1 MSDSAITKTASRKL
15 DKSST
20 SSSKTKKAKKN
31 KPTLKELYGVDKGDI
46 ENSYL
51 EGGKLIAGVDEVG
64 RGCLAGP
71 VYTAAIILDYDK
83 LYGLDDKTRDLI
95 RDSKKLSVKQR
106 ERILPVIKDIAIT
119 YAIQSAS
126 VEEVDELNIIGATFL
141 AMNRS
146 LASLERK
153 PDITLVD
160 GNQEVKGF
168 KGKQRTLVKGDS
180 LAYTIAAASI
190 LAKDARDSYMC
201 EVGEQHPEYGFESH
215 VGYGTKKHIDA
226 LAEYGVLDVHRKSF
240 APVAKH
246 L

>member
-1 MSDSAITKTASRKL
+1 MLIKV
-15 DKSST
+15 
-20 SSSKTKKAKKN
+20 
-31 KPTLKELYGVDKGDI
+31 TLKTLILKVG
-46 ENSYL
+46 NSLLVLMKL
-51 EGGKLIAGVDEVG
+51 EGAALPA
-64 RGCLAGP
+64 L
-71 VYTAAIILDYDK
+71 YTAAIILDYEK
-83 LYGLDDKTRDLI
+83 LYELDDKTRDLV

-126 VEEVDELNIIGATFL
+126 VKEVDELNIIGATFL

-190 LAKDARDSYMC
+190 LAKDARDSYILKLVNSIQSMDLNLTWDT
-201 EVGEQHPEYGFESH
+201 E
-215 VGYGTKKHIDA
+215 
-226 LAEYGVLDVHRKSF
+226 RKNISMLW
-240 APVAKH
+240 PNMVC
-246 L
+246 

>member
-1 MSDSAITKTASRKL
+1 MSDSAITKTASRKS

-83 LYGLDDKTRDLI
+83 LNELDDKTRDLI

-168 KGKQRTLVKGDS
+168 RGKQRTLVKGDS

-201 EVGEQHPEYGFESH
+201 EVGEKHPEYGFESH

>member
-1 MSDSAITKTASRKL
+1 MSESAIKKTATK
-15 DKSST
+15 KSAST
-20 SSSKTKKAKKN
+20 SSETKKTKKKK
-31 KPTLKELYGVDKGDI
+31 PSLKELYGVDKGDI

-51 EGGKLIAGVDEVG
+51 ETGKLIAGVDEVG

-71 VYTAAIILDYDK
+71 VTTAAIILDYDK
-83 LYGLDDKTRDLI
+83 LYELDDKTRDLI

-106 ERILPVIKDIAIT
+106 ERIIPVIKDIAIT
-119 YAIQSAS
+119 YAIQSAT

-146 LASLERK
+146 LACLERK

-190 LAKDARDSYMC
+190 LAKDARDTYMC
-201 EVGEQHPEYGFESH
+201 EVGEKHPEYGFESH

-226 LAEYGVLDVHRKSF
+226 LAEHGVLAVHRKSF